1 MYQSPAVIATFEAA
15 DLLGEAVGSGS
26 CVTAGSPGNSR
37 H

>member
-1 MYQSPAVIATFEAA
+1 MYQSPAVIATFDAA
-15 DLLGEAVGSGS
+15 ELLGEAVGSGS